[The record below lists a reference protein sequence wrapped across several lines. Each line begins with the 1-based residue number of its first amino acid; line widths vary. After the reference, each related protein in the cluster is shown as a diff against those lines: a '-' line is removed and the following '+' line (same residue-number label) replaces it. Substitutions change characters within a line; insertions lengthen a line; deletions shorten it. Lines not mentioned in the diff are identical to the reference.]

1 MNRIFKMVIVAT
13 CLAALTSFV
22 NYKPFRLFVLG
33 DSISLQYG
41 ADLGK
46 YLGDGFIIER
56 KTGDSIAF
64 KNLDIP
70 VGSNGGD
77 SRMVLK
83 YLKSK
88 VNDPSFNPDLFVLNC
103 GLHDVKKDPTT
114 GKIAVEEADYRSNLE
129 QIYKLISQKKIPMM
143 WVRTTGIID
152 SIHRRNKGFNRFNKD
167 IQRYNNIADEV
178 FTSHQVPE
186 IDLYAF
192 TEAQGDNRFVDH
204 AHYTPEVRK
213 LQAAY
218 IAGSIRLWKQT
229 LNFKTK

>member
-1 MNRIFKMVIVAT
+1 MKRILKMITVAAY
-13 CLAALTSFV
+13 LAALTSFV

-41 ADLGK
+41 TDLSRF
-46 YLGDGFIIER
+46 LGDGYTIER
-56 KTGDSIAF
+56 KTGDSVAF

-114 GKIAVEEADYRSNLE
+114 GKVAVEEADYRSNLE

-167 IQRYNNIADEV
+167 IKLYNQIADEV
-178 FTSHQVPE
+178 FIAHQVPE
-186 IDLYAF
+186 IDLFTF